1 VLCCYLFPFFEE
13 IIPDSLEDRQ
23 YESSSLFESDSE
35 LDETSSY
42 VRPKRQAS
50 SEPKPKTSSGIIFTS
65 KIKNFVLMHKQNQ
78 KESASDESLKNLPHC
93 IDKLV
98 KLENSPRNIII
109 FFKDTSKYVELLFDY
124 SNRSKANL

>member
-1 VLCCYLFPFFEE
+1 MLVMQ
-13 IIPDSLEDRQ
+13 S
-23 YESSSLFESDSE
+23 
-35 LDETSSY
+35 
-42 VRPKRQAS
+42 VKKRQTEELTS
-50 SEPKPKTSSGIIFTS
+50 MDRKEPKTSSSIIFTS

-78 KESASDESLKNLPHC
+78 KESASDESLENLPHC